1 MNALILLASQD
12 TEGQVARIARTFGVD
27 WVHLGAQIISFCLV
41 CLLLYLFAY
50 KQILAMLEER
60 RRQIAQGLANAEKI
74 RAELEQTEAQRKEVL
89 AQAHAQAA
97 IFIEEARNAAER
109 VLQQETQKALLTAEQ
124 ITVKAR
130 EAAALDHERMLG
142 ELKREVGNL
151 VVRATT
157 VAIGRVLT
165 PEDQHRLAEET
176 AKHVAA

>member
-74 RAELEQTEAQRKEVL
+74 SFGGATPSSAHSARA
-89 AQAHAQAA
+89 
-97 IFIEEARNAAER
+97 ARAVAGTGIAS
-109 VLQQETQKALLTAEQ
+109 LTQ
-124 ITVKAR
+124 
-130 EAAALDHERMLG
+130 
-142 ELKREVGNL
+142 
-151 VVRATT
+151 
-157 VAIGRVLT
+157 
-165 PEDQHRLAEET
+165 
-176 AKHVAA
+176 